1 MTAWSPLLLRE
12 KSKAGGGAVTVK
24 VKVVVRV
31 RPPPLPVTVMV
42 EGPVGVDVV
51 VTSVRV
57 VVQVGVHAVRENVAL
72 APAGSPEAEKETDRD
87 FPESRVVVMV
97 LEAVAPCTTDRLPPL
112 AREKLKPGGLL
123 CARVGIRIKHRA
135 VRNRFRIALLPFR
148 CLCAKLDDK
157 RPLRRQRRALRSC
170 NRRALFAMEDLH
182 EALQA
187 PFPLRSYPENPN
199 NSDPLYSGLN
209 WNSAATRVWSITW

>member
-1 MTAWSPLLLRE
+1 M
-12 KSKAGGGAVTVK
+12 
-24 VKVVVRV
+24 
-31 RPPPLPVTVMV
+31 
-42 EGPVGVDVV
+42 
-51 VTSVRV
+51 
-57 VVQVGVHAVRENVAL
+57 AL
-72 APAGSPEAEKETDRD
+72 APAGSPEAEKTTDCD
-87 FPESRVVVMV
+87 APESRVAVMV

-123 CARVGIRIKHRA
+123 CARVGIRIKPKA

-187 PFPLRSYPENPN
+187 PFPLRSYPE
-199 NSDPLYSGLN
+199 SK
-209 WNSAATRVWSITW
+209 